1 MDYRRIPYEIVEVE
15 PLGKKETLAV
25 IPDYKKVPILNV
37 NTANGESY
45 VIIESKTIIA
55 ALLGDAA
62 PTIGAKVPAPKATPS
77 TGIMWLDEY
86 ATGTVEEQWVTWT
99 DKVLVQCIVLN
110 VYRTMSESAETFK
123 YLLTHPEFPWY
134 VRQAGAL
141 SGTAVMYVVANRRTK
156 KYKVENPRAA
166 LYEALDAFAVAVKEG
181 GGSFMGGSKPGV
193 VDFNVY
199 GILRSAEGMQ
209 TERDVYAEC
218 PSILKWYDAMHEVI
232 GTSCAKNPTARG

>member
-1 MDYRRIPYEIVEVE
+1 M
-15 PLGKKETLAV
+15 G
-25 IPDYKKVPILNV
+25 
-37 NTANGESY
+37 
-45 VIIESKTIIA
+45 VIIR

-62 PTIGAKVPAPKATPS
+62 PATGDKVPPPKATPS
-77 TGIMWLDEY
+77 TGIMWTDEC
-86 ATGTVEEQWVTWT
+86 ATGTVEEQWVRWT

-134 VRQAGAL
+134 IRQAGAL
-141 SGTAVMYVVANRRTK
+141 SGTAVMWAVAKSRTK
-156 KYKVENPRAA
+156 KYKVENQRAA
-166 LYEALDAFAVAVKEG
+166 LYEALDAFAAAVKEG

-218 PSILKWYDAMHEVI
+218 PGILPWYDAMHEAI
-232 GTSCAKNPTARG
+232 GPSCAKNQIQRG